1 VRGNW
6 ILQQHRGR
14 AGARFIEVELRRV
27 RLKRGARTVLR
38 DINWRIRPGQRW
50 VLLGPNGAGKT
61 QLLKLLAG
69 DVWPAPGRSLRRYR
83 YRGECFDEPYD
94 IKNEIA
100 YLGAERQDRYEHYE
114 WDFRVERVVAT
125 GLARTD
131 IPLAVLR
138 AMHRREVRRLLAR
151 LRIESLAGRRFLSL
165 SYGERRLVLLA
176 RALAWRPKLLLLDEL
191 FSGLDASNHAR
202 VAQGLRRLSRTALPW
217 VLTTHRLE
225 DLPASATHLCQL
237 ENGRIVVQGRMPG
250 LLRRAAVRR
259 QSPRD
264 ARGRNRIDRAP
275 NAAASAMKPRAA
287 VLIALRRASAWRGGV
302 PVLRNIS
309 LDVRR
314 GDNWI
319 VHGANGSGKSTLI
332 QVLYGDIG
340 VARGG
345 RIERDGIGAGVPLQV
360 FKRRVG
366 FIAPE
371 LQAIYPRGAS
381 AEELVASGLHASI
394 GLDDVLRT
402 RARRRVRQALQRV
415 GAARLSGSALRTLSY
430 GQIRRLLFARALI
443 NEPDI
448 LLLDEPYAGL
458 DMRTRTALRT
468 LVEHASVA
476 GLTTVMATHHRDEW
490 ACGATHELELVR
502 GRAVYCGPLRA

>member
-1 VRGNW
+1 
-6 ILQQHRGR
+6 
-14 AGARFIEVELRRV
+14 
-27 RLKRGARTVLR
+27 
-38 DINWRIRPGQRW
+38 
-50 VLLGPNGAGKT
+50 
-61 QLLKLLAG
+61 
-69 DVWPAPGRSLRRYR
+69 
-83 YRGECFDEPYD
+83 
-94 IKNEIA
+94 
-100 YLGAERQDRYEHYE
+100 
-114 WDFRVERVVAT
+114 
-125 GLARTD
+125 
-131 IPLAVLR
+131 
-138 AMHRREVRRLLAR
+138 
-151 LRIESLAGRRFLSL
+151 
-165 SYGERRLVLLA
+165 
-176 RALAWRPKLLLLDEL
+176 
-191 FSGLDASNHAR
+191 
-202 VAQGLRRLSRTALPW
+202 
-217 VLTTHRLE
+217 
-225 DLPASATHLCQL
+225 
-237 ENGRIVVQGRMPG
+237 
-250 LLRRAAVRR
+250 
-259 QSPRD
+259 
-264 ARGRNRIDRAP
+264 
-275 NAAASAMKPRAA
+275 
-287 VLIALRRASAWRGGV
+287 
-302 PVLRNIS
+302 
-309 LDVRR
+309 VRR

-319 VHGANGSGKSTLI
+319 VHCANGSGKSTLI

-468 LVEHASVA
+468 LVERASAA